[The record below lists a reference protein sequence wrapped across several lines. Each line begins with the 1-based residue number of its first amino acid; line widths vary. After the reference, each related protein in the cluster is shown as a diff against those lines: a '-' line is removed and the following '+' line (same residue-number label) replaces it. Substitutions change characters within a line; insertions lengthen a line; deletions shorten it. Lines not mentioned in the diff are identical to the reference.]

1 MTRGMGGSSPS
12 NVAHYLKGVDFPA
25 GKNQLLECAR
35 NNGAEQDVVATIE
48 QMPDDQRYE
57 SMADVMKGYGEVH

>member
-12 NVAHYLKGVDFPA
+12 NVAHYLKGTDFPA
-25 GKNQLLECAR
+25 GKNQLIDRAR
-35 NNGAEQDVVATIE
+35 NNGAEQDVVETIE
-48 QMPDDQRYE
+48 KMPDTQYE